1 VPTTPAGPTAP
12 PPTPTPPPAPPELP
26 VVEQPPVPEIP
37 TVDVTPPEVPV
48 EPPPQPPGDQAPIDN
63 RDFPYDPNQR
73 PGDLYKALMD
83 MYGEIPWWAKLGA
96 GLALMATPPKI
107 PTRNYGPLP
116 PTVFGTTGQM
126 NLPGVN
132 PGFFTSPTPF
142 YQTTSPVQA
151 RYYYGQRPLQ
161 TGDQFSQQAYNT
173 VPGAPAQ
180 PFGLQEMYTPTDINQ
195 YLRSLN
201 SVAGPMAPANQANT
215 QTR

>member
-1 VPTTPAGPTAP
+1 
-12 PPTPTPPPAPPELP
+12 
-26 VVEQPPVPEIP
+26 
-37 TVDVTPPEVPV
+37 
-48 EPPPQPPGDQAPIDN
+48 
-63 RDFPYDPNQR
+63 
-73 PGDLYKALMD
+73 MD
-83 MYGEIPWWAKLGA
+83 IYGEIPWWAKLGA
-96 GLALMATPPKI
+96 AGLALMPGPPEI

-116 PTVFGTTGQM
+116 PTVFGDVGKI

-161 TGDQFSQQAYNT
+161 TGTVFNQQAYNT

-195 YLRSLN
+195 YLQSLN
-201 SVAGPMAPANQANT
+201 TVAGPVAPP
-215 QTR
+215 QTGV